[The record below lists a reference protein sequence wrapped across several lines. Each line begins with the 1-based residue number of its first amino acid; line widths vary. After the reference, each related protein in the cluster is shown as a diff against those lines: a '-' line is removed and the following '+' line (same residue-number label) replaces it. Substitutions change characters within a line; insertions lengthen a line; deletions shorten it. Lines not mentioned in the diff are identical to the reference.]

1 MIATFRLP
9 RLAAR
14 LTPCLIVA
22 FFLAGCLPAASGP
35 AGDATETRGHKVPD
49 KVETVLK
56 HIDEHHAAPNGYE
69 GGREFH
75 NAGRNGEES
84 LPKRDAHDRP
94 IKYQEWDV
102 NLKVAG
108 VNRGAER
115 LVTGSDGSAY
125 YTSDHYRTFTKIR

>member
-1 MIATFRLP
+1 MMTLFRL
-9 RLAAR
+9 RQLAAR
-14 LTPCLIVA
+14 LSPCLMIA

-35 AGDATETRGHKVPD
+35 ADDAVELRGHKPPD

-56 HIDEHHAAPNGYE
+56 HIDEHHEAPKGYE

-75 NAGRNGEES
+75 NGGRDGEES

-94 IKYQEWDV
+94 ITYQEWDV
-102 NLKVAG
+102 NPKVAG

-125 YTSDHYRTFTKIR
+125 YTSDHYRTFTKLR